1 MLHGKDP
8 VVWVGS
14 IFVLF
19 SLGFFWKQK
28 CKCWLLCMT
37 LDNVKSG
44 ETVPFP
50 WVLWIFHIVS
60 PINTE
65 QSQEQTYILIG
76 L

>member
-1 MLHGKDP
+1 MGKIQWFGLDP
-8 VVWVGS
+8 
-14 IFVLF
+14 F
-19 SLGFFWKQK
+19 SFYLAWDFFWKQK